1 MSPSFIGN
9 GVSMLKSKTTFLKS
23 AALALTMTAPLAAG
37 LAVVSPALAMAA
49 STLPAPYVSR
59 ALDAVLMPVDAAVAG
74 AFGLA
79 AGTTGVLVVATD
91 PGGLAAAA
99 GIEPGDVI
107 DFVRG
112 EAILSPAELDEVVYY
127 WIKQGAFDFEIKA
140 LRAGKPYAAATTV
153 TLEAWESVIDVTVVE
168 SWSSYSYE
176 SFSYS
181 EYYAEYS
188 EEITESYE
196 SSESMIEESV
206 TSEEFEADMMT
217 EDEMAAA
224 EDAAAEEAA
233 AEDGTAED
241 GTAEDGTAEDG
252 AADDAACDP
261 ATDPD
266 CAGEADAAVDEGGDE
281 AADDAGAEDDAAADD
296 VGDEGGDEE
305 PVE

>member
-1 MSPSFIGN
+1 
-9 GVSMLKSKTTFLKS
+9 MLKSKTTFLKS

-37 LAVVSPALAMAA
+37 LAVLSPVAAMAA
-49 STLPAPYVSR
+49 VTLPAPYVSR
-59 ALDAVLMPVDAAVAG
+59 ALDAVLMPVDAAVAD
-74 AFGLA
+74 AFGLG

-91 PGGLAAAA
+91 PDGLAAAA

-112 EAILSPAELDEVVYY
+112 EAILTPAELDEVVYY

-153 TLEAWESVIDVTVVE
+153 TLEAWESVIDVAVVQ

-196 SSESMIEESV
+196 SSEAMIEESV

-224 EDAAAEEAA
+224 DDAAAEEAA
-233 AEDGTAED
+233 AEDGAV
-241 GTAEDGTAEDG
+241 
-252 AADDAACDP
+252 DDAACDP

-266 CAGEADAAVDEGGDE
+266 CAGEADAAADEGGDE
-281 AADDAGAEDDAAADD
+281 AADDAGAEDEAAADD
-296 VGDEGGDEE
+296 GADEAGDEGGDEE